1 MTKVPDL
8 KDDTINLPAVVS
20 QNENTVRSRFWPKII
35 KVLAK
40 IPFAEKAIA
49 AYYCALDP
57 KTPPR
62 AKAILLAALAYF
74 IMPIDVIPDF
84 LAGLGF
90 TDDMAVLATAIS
102 LIKSHMTDE
111 HLEKAQVRL
120 KELTDQ

>member
-1 MTKVPDL
+1 MSKVPDL
-8 KDDTINLPAVVS
+8 KDKAINLPAVVS
-20 QNENTVRSRFWPKII
+20 QNEDTVRSGFWPKIT

-57 KTPPR
+57 QTPAR
-62 AKAILLAALAYF
+62 AKGILLAALAYF
-74 IMPIDVIPDF
+74 IMPIDIIPDF

-102 LIKSHMTDE
+102 LIKTHIKDK
-111 HLEKAQVRL
+111 HFEKARAKL
-120 KELTDQ
+120 EELG

>member
-8 KDDTINLPAVVS
+8 KDDAINLPVVVS
-20 QNENTVRSRFWPKII
+20 QNEDTVRSGFWPKIA

-49 AYYCALDP
+49 AYYCAFDP
-57 KTPPR
+57 KTPAR
-62 AKAILLAALAYF
+62 AKGILLAALAYF

-102 LIKSHMTDE
+102 MISKHMTDE
-111 HLEKAQVRL
+111 HFEKAREKL
-120 KELTDQ
+120 KELG

>member
-1 MTKVPDL
+1 MSKVPDL
-8 KDDTINLPAVVS
+8 KDEAINLPMVIL
-20 QNENTVRSRFWPKII
+20 QNEDKVRSGFWPKIA

-49 AYYCALDP
+49 AYYCAFDP
-57 KTPPR
+57 QTPTR

-102 LIKSHMTDE
+102 LINTHMKDE
-111 HLEKAQVRL
+111 HFEKAWAKL
-120 KELTDQ
+120 EELR